1 MRPERVVVHGL
12 GDSLTAA
19 IADVWSNDP
28 LVPWHEIMVDLL
40 RLMGTDATLT
50 SRLASIGVTSQ
61 DVLASQLPQADIRP
75 GDLVCLW
82 IGGNDVLRSSYT
94 LDQTRAAVSRVFD
107 AVQEAGG
114 SPLTMELPR
123 ISSVLPG
130 PSWAM
135 RAWDRQGAL
144 VNRLIAARSTA
155 AGGIHVPWPGNH
167 VTGPDGTHL
176 SQAGHYYYAERYA
189 VALAERWGLA
199 PPEVVVPDGLPSFTA
214 RQRWQWYLRN
224 GWRWMLRRRLDR
236 RPARR

>member
-19 IADVWSNDP
+19 IADVWSNAP
-28 LVPWHEIMVDLL
+28 LVPWHEILVDLL
-40 RLMGTDATLT
+40 GLMGLDVTLT
-50 SRLASIGVTSQ
+50 SRLASTGVTSH
-61 DVLASQLPQADIRP
+61 DVLTTQLPQADIRP
-75 GDLVCLW
+75 GHLVCLW

-94 LDQTRAAVSRVFD
+94 LDQSRAAVTEVFD
-107 AVQEAGG
+107 AVRDAGG
-114 SPLTMELPR
+114 VPLTMELPR

-144 VNRLIAARSTA
+144 VNELTATRSPA
-155 AGGIHVPWPGNH
+155 AGGIHIPWPGNY

-189 VALAERWGLA
+189 VTLAARWGLPA
-199 PPEVVVPDGLPSFTA
+199 PEVVIPASLPSFTT

-224 GWRWMLRRRLDR
+224 GWRWMLRRRLEKR
-236 RPARR
+236 